1 MTREVSYTHDLE
13 TTPLQIKTDSAV
25 GSEEQVGVAFSKADD
40 DVYSG
45 GISLKFTDPPEYFIK
60 RCFEISA
67 SFSVDLPAEQTKI
80 WTITKT
86 AITVK
91 ISCNEVEVLTY
102 IFSDSSRSACVTYW
116 SSDTVKILFGS
127 TDTASDEFRALP
139 GTLCSTLKVNIGTN
153 ITNNVKL

>member
-1 MTREVSYTHDLE
+1 VTREVSYTHDLE

-25 GSEEQVGVAFSKADD
+25 GSEEEISVRSYTADNE
-40 DVYSG
+40 YSG
-45 GISLKFTDPPEYFIK
+45 AIWLKFTDPPEYFIK